1 MISRKSIDDVML
13 AARIDEVVGDF
24 VSLKRR
30 GSNMIGLCPFHNE
43 KTPSFNVSPS
53 KGIFKCFG
61 CGQAGDSV
69 KFVMELEKLS
79 YPEAIRYLARK
90 YSIDLEETEQN
101 AEQKLEQMDR
111 ESMHLLNEWVMNFF
125 QEQML
130 STDEGKN
137 IALSYFKERGFKD
150 ETIHNFAL
158 GYHPPQAGILYNSAV
173 KAGYNP
179 EFLIKT
185 GLVIEKDGQHFDRFR
200 GRVMFPIRSAAGKVI
215 GFGGRILDND
225 KKIAKY
231 LNSPES
237 EIYHKSSV
245 LYGLYESRKG
255 ISREDLAVLVE
266 GYTDVISLHQ
276 AGIDYVVA
284 SSGTSLTI
292 DQIKLLKRY
301 TSNITMIYDGDP
313 AGLKATFRGL
323 DMLLEQGLNV
333 KIITLPEGE
342 DPDSFAK
349 TNTPVFLKSFL
360 QEEAQDFITYKTS
373 VLREEAAGDPI
384 KTAGMIREIIQ
395 SVSLIPDLVL
405 RSVYLKETAVRLDT
419 DEQTLI
425 SEMNRLISERQKH
438 IPQRAEENQVAP
450 VQQAIAKTEE
460 AIPLQSGA
468 FAQEAEL
475 IRILVSYAN
484 LPVSFLEHD
493 EEGNPQEHLYRA
505 GDIIV
510 HELESDELIPQD
522 PIHLEIFNCFRALP
536 EDSPEFPREQFFL
549 HHENRKLA
557 EYVIHLTSTPYELSE
572 NWQNKHQIHVSTEAE
587 TSRKMVLT
595 AIYAYKLRR
604 VKSLLERMSKQLE
617 TFTEEE
623 EMLKLLE
630 EMKALQHAK
639 IELARQLQYVIV

>member
-101 AEQKLEQMDR
+101 SEQKQEQMDR
-111 ESMHLLNEWVMNFF
+111 ESMHLLNEWVMKFF
-125 QEQML
+125 EEQML
-130 STDEGKN
+130 STDEGKT
-137 IALSYFKERGFKD
+137 IALSYFRERGFSD
-150 ETIHNFAL
+150 QTIETFAL

-215 GFGGRILDND
+215 GFGGRILEND

-255 ISREDLAVLVE
+255 ISREDLAILVE

-284 SSGTSLTI
+284 SSGTSLTT
-292 DQIKLLKRY
+292 DQIRLIKRY

-313 AGLKATFRGL
+313 AGMKATFRGL
-323 DMLLEQGLNV
+323 DMLLEQGMNV
-333 KIITLPEGE
+333 KIITLPDGD

-349 TNTPVFLKSFL
+349 SNTPAFLKSFL
-360 QEEAQDFITYKTS
+360 QEEASDFISYKTG
-373 VLREEAAGDPI
+373 VLRDEAAGDPI
-384 KTAGMIREIIQ
+384 KTAGMIREVIQ

-425 SEMNRLISERQKH
+425 TEMNRLISERQKH
-438 IPQRAEENQVAP
+438 HPQRSEETPLEPAREVTP
-450 VQQAIAKTEE
+450 KPEE
-460 AIPLQSGA
+460 STPLQSGS
-468 FAQEAEL
+468 FAQEADL
-475 IRILVSYAN
+475 IRILILYAN
-484 LPVSFLEHD
+484 LPVSFLETD
-493 EEGNPQEHLYRA
+493 EQGNPEEHLYRA

-510 HELESDELIPQD
+510 HELESDELLPQD
-522 PIHLEIFNCFRALP
+522 AIHLEIFNCFRTLP
-536 EDSPEFPREQFFL
+536 DDSQDFPGEQFFL
-549 HHENRKLA
+549 HHDNRQMA

-572 NWQNKHQIHVSTEAE
+572 NWQNKHQIFVSTEAD
-587 TSRKMVLT
+587 TSRKMVMT

-604 VKSLLERMSKQLE
+604 VKALLEKMSKQLE

-623 EMLKLLE
+623 EMLKLLD
-630 EMKALQHAK
+630 EMKSLQHAK

>member
-101 AEQKLEQMDR
+101 SEQKQEQMDR
-111 ESMHLLNEWVMNFF
+111 ESMHLLNEWVMKFF
-125 QEQML
+125 EEQML
-130 STDEGKN
+130 STDEGKT
-137 IALSYFKERGFKD
+137 IALSYFRERGFSD
-150 ETIHNFAL
+150 QTIETFAL

-215 GFGGRILDND
+215 GFGGRILEND

-255 ISREDLAVLVE
+255 ISREDLAILVE

-284 SSGTSLTI
+284 SSGTSLTT
-292 DQIKLLKRY
+292 DQIRLIKRY

-313 AGLKATFRGL
+313 AGMKATFRGL
-323 DMLLEQGLNV
+323 DMLLEQGMNV
-333 KIITLPEGE
+333 
-342 DPDSFAK
+342 
-349 TNTPVFLKSFL
+349 
-360 QEEAQDFITYKTS
+360 
-373 VLREEAAGDPI
+373 
-384 KTAGMIREIIQ
+384 
-395 SVSLIPDLVL
+395 
-405 RSVYLKETAVRLDT
+405 
-419 DEQTLI
+419 
-425 SEMNRLISERQKH
+425 
-438 IPQRAEENQVAP
+438 
-450 VQQAIAKTEE
+450 
-460 AIPLQSGA
+460 
-468 FAQEAEL
+468 
-475 IRILVSYAN
+475 
-484 LPVSFLEHD
+484 
-493 EEGNPQEHLYRA
+493 
-505 GDIIV
+505 
-510 HELESDELIPQD
+510 
-522 PIHLEIFNCFRALP
+522 
-536 EDSPEFPREQFFL
+536 
-549 HHENRKLA
+549 
-557 EYVIHLTSTPYELSE
+557 
-572 NWQNKHQIHVSTEAE
+572 
-587 TSRKMVLT
+587 
-595 AIYAYKLRR
+595 
-604 VKSLLERMSKQLE
+604 
-617 TFTEEE
+617 
-623 EMLKLLE
+623 
-630 EMKALQHAK
+630 
-639 IELARQLQYVIV
+639 